1 MNLKKLTKLIPMR
14 IYDIANYSENIHRP
28 VIRIYDKEQ
37 RKEITWDTLFT
48 NIDSIFMDFNILA
61 TIWDD
66 LIPDGGCSIDMKHL
80 EILQWLGGKRSAYD
94 ILVIIEWIKSDCD
107 IDNWK
112 LLQEIQSE
120 DKL

>member
-1 MNLKKLTKLIPMR
+1 
-14 IYDIANYSENIHRP
+14 
-28 VIRIYDKEQ
+28 
-37 RKEITWDTLFT
+37 
-48 NIDSIFMDFNILA
+48 
-61 TIWDD
+61 
-66 LIPDGGCSIDMKHL
+66 MKHL